1 MFKNLTEKFSQIVQ
15 KLSGKGRITEDNIR
29 EVLGDIR
36 VALLEADVG
45 LSVVKQFVEDVRQRS
60 IGKEVLESLTPG
72 HVFIKIVQEELE
84 KLLGKDAENEQALC
98 LNVKPP
104 VIILLVGL
112 QGSGKTTTAAK
123 LARFLKEEQKK
134 SVLLASIDVYRP
146 AAIKQ
151 LQTLANEIQV
161 GFVNS
166 EVDQKPEDI
175 VRHAIEIA
183 KNQVKDI
190 LILDTAGR
198 LHIDETMMAE
208 IQTIC
213 KIACPTEVLLV
224 VDSMAGQDA
233 VQTAKAFNDAVQ
245 ITGVILTKVDG
256 DARGGAAVSIRA
268 TIGKPIKFIG
278 VGEKITALDPFY
290 PDRIASRILGM
301 GDVLSLVEQV
311 EKRVNKEEAEK
322 LAKKVLKKG
331 EFDFEDFLSQ
341 LQQLNQMGGLAS
353 IVDKIPGMA
362 GLPQM
367 AKGQMNT
374 QALVKTTAIIRSM
387 TIKERR
393 FPSIIRGSRKRR
405 IAVGSGTQVQD
416 VNRLLKQFEQMQK
429 LMKKFSNQRGMMKF
443 FQGFKGIN
451 NI

>member
-15 KLSGKGRITEDNIR
+15 KLSGKGRITEDNIC

-36 VALLEADVG
+36 AALLEADVG
-45 LSVVKQFVEDVRQRS
+45 LSVVKQFVGDVRQRS

-161 GFVNS
+161 SFVNS

-393 FPSIIRGSRKRR
+393 FPNIIRGSRKRR
-405 IAVGSGTQVQD
+405 IAMGSGTQVQD

-451 NI
+451 I